1 MISIPDKKGVL
12 FRCYACNQFKWNK
25 HRRYFIFHS
34 TEFVGGG
41 ILKIL
46 VEGENAG
53 EIAKNA
59 IEQKGYEARI
69 KKILGE

>member
-12 FRCYACNQFKWNK
+12 SDVTLAISSSGINIEDIS
-25 HRRYFIFHS
+25 IFHS

-53 EIAKNA
+53 EIAKKA